1 MDHSVQI
8 LSLPRGLDVAVQIQE
23 TGPPVLLVH
32 GFPLDHN
39 MWRMQVGRLGRHCRM
54 IAPDLRGFGRSQDVG
69 HESTPELTDETE
81 YALGSS
87 AMVMTMEQYA
97 DDLAAVLDATHESQ
111 PVTLIGLSMGGYIAW
126 QFWRRHRER
135 LHSLVLC
142 DTRAA
147 ADSDETRKTRL
158 ENSDRVLRDGT
169 GFLIEQML
177 PKVMS
182 SYSRARQPLLTAEV
196 RRAMEK
202 ATPRGVAAALLGM
215 AQRPDMT
222 AELSQIDVPTLVLVG
237 SDDMISPPEE
247 MRGIA
252 KKIPGASF
260 EVIPRAGHL
269 APLESPAAANRAI
282 EEFLKK
288 LGRIPA

>member
-8 LSLPRGLDVAVQIQE
+8 LSLPSGLDVNVQIQE
-23 TGPPVLLVH
+23 TGPPILLVH
-32 GFPLDHN
+32 GFPLDHT
-39 MWRMQVGRLGRHCRM
+39 MWHMQVGRLGRHCRM
-54 IAPDLRGFGRSQDVG
+54 IAPDLRGFGRSHDLG
-69 HESTPELTDETE
+69 RKPTLEAADETDF
-81 YALGSS
+81 AVGSS

-97 DDLAAVLDATHESQ
+97 DDLAAVLEAANVTE

-126 QFWRRHRER
+126 QFWRRHRDR

-147 ADSDETRKTRL
+147 ADSEETRKGRL
-158 ENSDRVLRDGT
+158 ENAERVLREGT
-169 GFLIEQML
+169 EFLVEQML

-196 RRAMEK
+196 RRAMVK
-202 ATPRGVAAALLGM
+202 ATPAGVAAALLGM

-222 AELSQIDVPTLVLVG
+222 AELSKIDVPTLVLVG
-237 SDDMISPPEE
+237 SDDIISPPDE

-252 KKIPGASF
+252 EKIPGAIF
-260 EVIPRAGHL
+260 EIIPKAGHL
-269 APLESPAAANRAI
+269 APLESPTAANHAI
-282 EEFLKK
+282 EVFLKK
-288 LGRIPA
+288 IGRIPK